1 MLWLRQTEFFFFI
14 QNNKNKGYLTAVS
27 IPCNSNITSNKLLK
41 VQFCLALNSKI
52 SLPLCLSTL
61 NGGKRNAQ
69 RGRHDY
75 YVKCSTH
82 FFEMQNQNTLQ
93 AWIYL
98 FFRLN
103 DRKDVTSDKM
113 NFRLDI
119 KQNFFLEPLNLD
131 KYVT

>member
-1 MLWLRQTEFFFFI
+1 MLCLRQTEFFFI
-14 QNNKNKGYLTAVS
+14 QNNKKKGYLTAVS

-61 NGGKRNAQ
+61 NGGKRNVQ

-82 FFEMQNQNTLQ
+82 FFEIQNQNTPEHS
-93 AWIYL
+93 
-98 FFRLN
+98 F
-103 DRKDVTSDKM
+103 
-113 NFRLDI
+113 LD
-119 KQNFFLEPLNLD
+119 
-131 KYVT
+131 